1 MLNLDVTGLSTLEGR
16 GHTYLCINISK
27 LLYLDAMFIST
38 EQQRMLFILFTDY
51 VEKLVIK
58 SPRLYSEVPVWMTT
72 TFFIQQS

>member
-16 GHTYLCINISK
+16 GHSYLWINIRK
-27 LLYLDAMFIST
+27 LLYLDAMSIST

-51 VEKLVIK
+51 VGKLVIK
-58 SPRLYSEVPVWMTT
+58 SPRLYSEVPVRMTT